1 MACGHDQ
8 RLRRRARCRVDGV
21 EAMIQRLR
29 RRATKF
35 VDLCA
40 GKDCTAMMAAISQRA
55 LAYSSSAIC
64 RRFVFAGV
72 AGCQRAATTRSNAA
86 VAACWAVLRLKARP
100 G

>member
-64 RRFVFAGV
+64 RQWR
-72 AGCQRAATTRSNAA
+72 R
-86 VAACWAVLRLKARP
+86 
-100 G
+100 